1 MPFIINNSNTDYW
14 FLNNSYLLSST
25 YLLLSSLLNV
35 SPALIHV
42 ILTLTCRGEI
52 IISHPINKWENLF
65 SHLPLLPATW
75 VSMVLPNFYLFL
87 GKPPL
92 SSSVH
97 LIVLGA
103 HPIPVPEKDTWPRS
117 SQSEYSNWAGLW
129 GQWLGPRWACGPFK
143 TMNDEPLS
151 RSPFSPLGWLRDWD
165 MSLKLLGLPLLLQR
179 MSSWG
184 ENQIKT
190 PDMGQWLHIIV

>member
-92 SSSVH
+92 FQVQFTWLSWGLTPSPFQRRIPDVGPASQNIPIGLAFEDSDWVRGGHVAH
-97 LIVLGA
+97 LR
-103 HPIPVPEKDTWPRS
+103 PWMMNP
-117 SQSEYSNWAGLW
+117 WAGALSPLW
-129 GQWLGPRWACGPFK
+129 GG
-143 TMNDEPLS
+143 
-151 RSPFSPLGWLRDWD
+151 
-165 MSLKLLGLPLLLQR
+165 
-179 MSSWG
+179 
-184 ENQIKT
+184 
-190 PDMGQWLHIIV
+190 